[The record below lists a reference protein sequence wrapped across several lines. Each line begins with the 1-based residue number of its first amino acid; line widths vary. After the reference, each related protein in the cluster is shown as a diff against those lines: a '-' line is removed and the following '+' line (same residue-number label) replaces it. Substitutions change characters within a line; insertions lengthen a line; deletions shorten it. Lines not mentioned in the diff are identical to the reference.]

1 MQVTQKLKEQGH
13 GMGWE
18 KSGAVMG
25 LRQMGQSAS
34 SSAMVM
40 QFVSLSSLQFHPL
53 FSCSAPLI
61 AAGEMKFILSGGAVV
76 ETPTTLPACCEARE
90 KKKRV
95 S

>member
-18 KSGAVMG
+18 RSGAVMG

-40 QFVSLSSLQFHPL
+40 QFVSLSSLPFHPL
-53 FSCSAPLI
+53 FPCSAPLI
-61 AAGEMKFILSGGAVV
+61 AAGGNEISIVGRCRCRHANQLS
-76 ETPTTLPACCEARE
+76 TSCCHKRE
-90 KKKRV
+90 K
-95 S
+95 